1 MPDPLPLPRQLR
13 LPIGAALFLAF
24 LASAAPA
31 RADDDPAEALFQQ
44 GIKELEA
51 GRYESACPRIEQ
63 SYRIDPRIGALFALA
78 ECESKR
84 GRIATA
90 VARYDEYLTAHAK
103 LPRVKK
109 AKQGDRA
116 VIARRQVDLLR
127 PELPRLTLVLP
138 REAPRDM
145 VVRCDGAPV
154 AEEALGA
161 PIPLDPGAH
170 LISTST
176 PGGALSEVRLTIAR
190 GQQIRLVL
198 TLAPALAVTTPPP
211 ALTPG
216 APAIEPAKA
225 APTEPHPTSGRR
237 VGAYVSG
244 GIGLAG
250 LVVGGVFGG
259 LALGQKSTVDA
270 NCTPTADPGTLG
282 CHHAGYEASRSV
294 QQLGL
299 WSTVGFAAGLA
310 GGVVAV
316 VLFATE
322 PARAK
327 TDAAVSG
334 PRSAAKRTITAT
346 AVLLSAS
353 PGGTMVGIEGAW

>member
-1 MPDPLPLPRQLR
+1 MHDPRPPLLPL
-13 LPIGAALFLAF
+13 GAALFLAF

-31 RADDDPAEALFQQ
+31 RAGDDPAEALFQQ
-44 GIKELEA
+44 GVKEMES
-51 GRYESACPRIEQ
+51 GRYETACPRIEQ

-78 ECESKR
+78 ECEAKR
-84 GRIATA
+84 GHIATA
-90 VARYDEYLTAHAK
+90 VAHYDEYLTAHAK
-103 LPRVKK
+103 LPREKK

-116 VIARRQVDLLR
+116 LIARRQVELLR
-127 PELPRLTLVLP
+127 PDLPRLTLVLP

-145 VVRCDGAPV
+145 VVRCDGATV
-154 AEEALGA
+154 AEDALGA
-161 PIPLDPGAH
+161 PIPLDPGGH

-216 APAIEPAKA
+216 GRAIEPEPVNV
-225 APTEPHPTSGRR
+225 APTEPHASSGRR

-244 GIGLAG
+244 GIGLVG
-250 LVVGGVFGG
+250 LAVGGVFGG

-270 NCTPTADPGTLG
+270 NCKPTADPGTLG
-282 CHHAGYEASRSV
+282 CHGGGYQASQNL
-294 QQLGL
+294 QQFGL
-299 WSTVGFAAGLA
+299 WSTVGFAVGLA

-316 VLFATE
+316 VLIATE
-322 PARAK
+322 PAKAK
-327 TDAAVSG
+327 
-334 PRSAAKRTITAT
+334 SAALVSAPQKPANRAITA
-346 AVLLSAS
+346 ALGLLSAG
-353 PGGTMVGIEGAW
+353 PGAATVGIEGTW